1 MGYFT
6 ETMNALFEMRTDIEA
21 SYAFRDK
28 MERMSG
34 DHEIGKGVTNLGKK
48 AISQGVYGKKCRT
61 LRDRTERIGKAAKSY
76 RDNQYLNSNDIERQ
90 KSNYKKNIGGKSC
103 KESFSE
109 AFDSLVM

>member
-6 ETMNALFEMRTDIEA
+6 ETMNALLEFKGDTEA
-21 SYAFRDK
+21 SYAYRDK

-34 DHEIGKGVTNLGKK
+34 DHKLGKELTALGKK
-48 AISQGVYGKKCRT
+48 AISQGVYNKKCST
-61 LRDRTERIGKAAKSY
+61 PKDRVERIGKASKSY